1 MNGNYSTIMPI
12 NRYITEPKK
21 IKSDIL
27 YALISIYYY
36 EQTFLNTN
44 KEFLFNESKTYYFI
58 NPNWIINFKNF
69 YNYQMLSQI
78 LKILNDKNNGY
89 ITYYN
94 FEQYIAQIKGY
105 LSKNNFTFKNDEIPE
120 NLMFNKLSVE
130 KKIIEGISYYP
141 FCYII
146 DIRIKNIIQNY
157 IFGDT
162 NLDIKEQKVFS
173 KDKFIFLSVQNVIM
187 IGQFVQNF
195 IFISHYLLT
204 FKQELFS
211 NEQLLLSNYYSL
223 ADYLK
228 YRHVEKIN
236 SNKYPIKDEN
246 NNTIGILILVQKMQ
260 ENNENKIPNHI
271 RVPSMQSISNE
282 QFKKNI

>member
-1 MNGNYSTIMPI
+1 MRINGNYLNNIQLNNIVHRQAS
-12 NRYITEPKK
+12 PKK

-36 EQTFLNTN
+36 EQTLLNTN

-94 FEQYIAQIKGY
+94 FEQYIAEIKGY

-130 KKIIEGISYYP
+130 KK
-141 FCYII
+141 
-146 DIRIKNIIQNY
+146 
-157 IFGDT
+157 
-162 NLDIKEQKVFS
+162 
-173 KDKFIFLSVQNVIM
+173 
-187 IGQFVQNF
+187 
-195 IFISHYLLT
+195 
-204 FKQELFS
+204 
-211 NEQLLLSNYYSL
+211 
-223 ADYLK
+223 
-228 YRHVEKIN
+228 
-236 SNKYPIKDEN
+236 N
-246 NNTIGILILVQKMQ
+246 N
-260 ENNENKIPNHI
+260 
-271 RVPSMQSISNE
+271 
-282 QFKKNI
+282 